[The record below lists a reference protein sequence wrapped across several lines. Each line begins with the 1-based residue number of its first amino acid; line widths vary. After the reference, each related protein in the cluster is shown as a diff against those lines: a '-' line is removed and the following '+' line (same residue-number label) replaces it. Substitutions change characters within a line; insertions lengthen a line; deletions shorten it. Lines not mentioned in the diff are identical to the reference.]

1 MDFDNVFSTQRA
13 QTPTPDPIILGQ
25 NQTIETE
32 SNPIEPIV
40 NNPNSSVL
48 MFGFWITAF
57 SIICLVLVKVLPA
70 VGRAMLSQSQVPCRN
85 CKFFARDNQYLKCAV
100 RPDAVLTKQA
110 IDCSDYCDRDDSSF
124 SADCRFPSKAVGE
137 NQDESQNYS

>member
-1 MDFDNVFSTQRA
+1 MHFDNVFSTQRA
-13 QTPTPDPIILGQ
+13 RIPTPDLTILGQ

-57 SIICLVLVKVLPA
+57 SIICLVLVKVLPTS
-70 VGRAMLSQSQVPCRN
+70 GKDTLPQSQVPCRN
-85 CKFFARDNQYLKCAV
+85 CKFFARKNQYLKCAV

-110 IDCSDYCDRDDSSF
+110 IDCSDYCNRDDSEF
-124 SADCRFPSKAVGE
+124 PADCRFPSKVVGG
-137 NQDESQNYS
+137 QDESKNYS

>member
-1 MDFDNVFSTQRA
+1 MHFDNVFSTQRT
-13 QTPTPDPIILGQ
+13 QIPIPDPTILGQ

-40 NNPNSSVL
+40 NQPNSSIF

-57 SIICLVLVKVLPA
+57 CIICLVLVKVLPRLD
-70 VGRAMLSQSQVPCRN
+70 RAILPQSQVPCRN
-85 CKFFARDNQYLKCAV
+85 CKFFANENQYLKCAV

-110 IDCSDYCDRDDSSF
+110 INCSDYYDKYGSSF
-124 SADCRFPSKAVGE
+124 PGDEHFPSKVIGN
-137 NQDESQNYS
+137 NQDESKNYQ